1 MEVGTQNCERSRFSR
16 AVGDRDDIAWETI
29 DAEGRA
35 GEARREQTGGLSVR
49 IATANLPVDY
59 STR

>member
-1 MEVGTQNCERSRFSR
+1 MEVGMRNRERSRFSR
-16 AVGDRDDIAWETI
+16 AVDDRDDIAWETI

-35 GEARREQTGGLSVR
+35 REARTEQTARLSVR

-59 STR
+59 SIR

>member
-1 MEVGTQNCERSRFSR
+1 MRNRERSRFSR

-29 DAEGRA
+29 VREARA
-35 GEARREQTGGLSVR
+35 GEARTEQTPCLSVR

-59 STR
+59 SIR

>member
-1 MEVGTQNCERSRFSR
+1 MEVGMQNRERSRFSR

-35 GEARREQTGGLSVR
+35 RAARREQTGGLSVR
-49 IATANLPVDY
+49 IATANPPVDY
-59 STR
+59 SIR